1 MNLRSRWPGSWA
13 GVTAAMPAKAL
24 VVVKGAG
31 DLATGVAC
39 RLFKCGLDIIMTE
52 IESPLVVRRTV
63 AFAEAVYSG
72 CVRVEGIE
80 ACRAGTDEEALEMLG
95 RRIIPVMVD
104 PGAKVVRRLRP
115 DVVVDAV
122 MAKRN
127 TGTGITDAPLVVGL
141 GPGFTAGVDVHA
153 VVETCRG
160 HNLGR
165 VLYSG
170 GAAPDTGVPGPVM
183 GYTVE
188 RLLRAP
194 ADGVVTPCRSIGQWV
209 EKGEV
214 AAFVDGSPVRAE
226 ISGLVRGMIKS
237 GSRVARGT
245 KIGDIDPRCEEAH
258 CYSISDKALAVGGG
272 VLEAV
277 FSFLANSQNSSK
289 R

>member
-1 MNLRSRWPGSWA
+1 MTRS
-13 GVTAAMPAKAL
+13 KAL

-31 DLATGVAC
+31 DLATGVAY
-39 RLFKCGLDIIMTE
+39 RLFRCGLDVIMTE
-52 IESPLVVRRTV
+52 IGSPLAVRRTV
-63 AFAEAVYSG
+63 AFAGAVYSG

-80 ACRAGTDEEALEMLG
+80 ACRADSPEHALGLLEK
-95 RRIIPVMVD
+95 RIIPVLVD
-104 PGAKVVRRLRP
+104 PGAAVVRLLRP
-115 DVVVDAV
+115 RVVVDAV

-127 TGTGITDAPLVVGL
+127 TGTAISDAPLVIGL

-165 VLYSG
+165 VIYEG
-170 GAAPDTGVPGPVM
+170 GAEPDTGIPGSVG

-194 ADGVVTPCRSIGQWV
+194 ADGVVTPRLDIGQRV

-214 AAFVDGSPVRAE
+214 VAFVGDIPVRAG
-226 ISGLVRGMIKS
+226 IQGLVRGMVKP
-237 GSRVARGT
+237 GLRVAGGT
-245 KIGDIDPRCEEAH
+245 KIGDIDPRCDMAH
-258 CYSISDKALAVGGG
+258 CHTVSDKALAVAGG

-277 FSFLANSQNSSK
+277 FSFLANSKSQELGVRN
-289 R
+289 